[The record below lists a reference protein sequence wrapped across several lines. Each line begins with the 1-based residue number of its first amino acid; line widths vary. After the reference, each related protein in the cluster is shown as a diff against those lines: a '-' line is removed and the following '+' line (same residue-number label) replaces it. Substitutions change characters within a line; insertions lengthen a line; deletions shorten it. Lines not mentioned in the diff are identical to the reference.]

1 MSLVILLAGGF
12 FCGIVAAAPL
22 LLQLGRPHPSLVRG
36 IVAVLVAFLMIQLA
50 MLGVR
55 VAWPEVFVPFG
66 VTATLTF
73 LTATIIAALR

>member
-1 MSLVILLAGGF
+1 MCLVILLAGGLV
-12 FCGIVAAAPL
+12 CGIVAAAPL
-22 LLQLGRPHPSLVRG
+22 LLQLGHPHPSLVRG
-36 IVAVLVAFLMIQLA
+36 IVAVLAAFMMIQLS

>member
-1 MSLVILLAGGF
+1 
-12 FCGIVAAAPL
+12 
-22 LLQLGRPHPSLVRG
+22 
-36 IVAVLVAFLMIQLA
+36 